1 MTMSPALRKL
11 ALTVHLVLSI
21 GWIGAVIAYIGLNV
35 AIVTSGD
42 PQVVRAG
49 LIGMELTGRFVIVPL
64 ALTSFIT
71 GLIMSLGTPW
81 GLLRHY
87 WVLISFFLTAFS
99 LIVLLLH
106 MPDMSSMA
114 AVTTPGDGAQH
125 GASGE
130 QHGSGRG
137 DFLHA
142 GGGLF
147 VLLVITVLNVY
158 KPRGMTP
165 YGWRRLRH

>member
-21 GWIGAVIAYIGLNV
+21 GWIGAVVVYIALDV
-35 AIVTSGD
+35 AAVTSGD

-49 LIGMELTGRFVIVPL
+49 FIGMDVTARFVIVPL
-64 ALTSFIT
+64 ALTSFIS
-71 GLIMSLGTPW
+71 GLVMSLGTPW
-81 GLLRHY
+81 GLLRYY
-87 WVLISFFLTAFS
+87 WVLISFALTAFS
-99 LIVLLLH
+99 VIILLLH
-106 MPDMSSMA
+106 LPDVTLLADMA
-114 AVTTPGDGAQH
+114 TRSGA
-125 GASGE
+125 GE
-130 QHGSGRG
+130 QQGSGRG

-142 GGGLF
+142 GGGLV
-147 VLLVITVLNVY
+147 VLLVITALNVY